1 MNQHTEPT
9 APQEQPSASV
19 RAAAGRRARAL
30 TAPGGWLDR
39 RRREV
44 VGGLDDFAGA
54 EPWVRALAYLVA
66 VTLAVLVLGTVGGI
80 LLNAAADL
88 IGAVHLP
95 QDLPAG
101 GDGLRVAVTGP
112 IHTYLIAHQ
121 TYPLT
126 AATAYGAWK
135 TVGLVAALLA
145 FLTQGAVARLA
156 WTAWSCATLAM
167 VWNAAPDT
175 GRPVAVGLT
184 AAGIAAVSLFALRG
198 ISFSLRP
205 TVITRTDV
213 APQITVQMPEPRT
226 ATRARPA
233 VPAPTGPFDQR

>member
-1 MNQHTEPT
+1 VNQHTEPT
-9 APQEQPSASV
+9 AHQEQPSASV
-19 RAAAGRRARAL
+19 REAAGRRVRTL

-39 RRREV
+39 RRRQLAA
-44 VGGLDDFAGA
+44 GLDDFAGA
-54 EPWVRALAYLVA
+54 EPWVRTLAYLTA
-66 VTLAVLVLGTVGGI
+66 IAFAVLVLGTVGGI
-80 LLNAAADL
+80 LFNAASAV

-121 TYPLT
+121 AYPLT

-145 FLTQGAVARLA
+145 FITRGSVARLG

-167 VWNAAPDT
+167 VWQAAPET
-175 GRPVAVGLT
+175 GRPVSVGLT
-184 AAGIAAVSLFALRG
+184 AAAVTVISLFALRG

-205 TVITRTDV
+205 MVINRTEV
-213 APQITVQMPEPRT
+213 QPQITIQAPEIKT
-226 ATRARPA
+226 ARPRPA
-233 VPAPTGPFDQR
+233 VPSPGSPFDQR